1 VSLSI
6 ISNTGIATEI
16 VERNI
21 PVTMRIYR
29 EGYPSSLYIKCKV
42 EDINGV
48 SFSKFDE
55 KKDTVKKEFKLLIS
69 SIKNNDEKSF
79 RAFGANYR
87 GRVYNDDIIKKADA
101 NLNGLQNVFGYYDKH
116 GTGLKIYKR
125 LLIGDGGIFIFGT
138 DAKNARSDSFK
149 SQRLSVQYE
158 NISSNK
164 IDKTRWSCAEQSVPL
179 LNSMITTTFQQIAR
193 HPERY
198 QEKQKTAVTTTF
210 DYSILIPGTE
220 GENPAYLQFN
230 GKTYNI
236 DVMHE
241 KVPANDK
248 ILSFYQNAYL
258 VWQNVSTQ
266 EFLKYY
272 TRSSQERIQKAEMK
286 SPGYLDKARKSLS
299 KGRKVLF
306 IMDAEPFYVVF
317 CRIGSNKV
325 VQPEYIVIDPDD
337 GKLKLNLA
345 TMDSVTQY
353 FMFNEFQ
360 LILNKVAPNIFK
372 IPQSVK

>member
-1 VSLSI
+1 
-6 ISNTGIATEI
+6 
-16 VERNI
+16 
-21 PVTMRIYR
+21 
-29 EGYPSSLYIKCKV
+29 
-42 EDINGV
+42 
-48 SFSKFDE
+48 
-55 KKDTVKKEFKLLIS
+55 
-69 SIKNNDEKSF
+69 
-79 RAFGANYR
+79 
-87 GRVYNDDIIKKADA
+87 
-101 NLNGLQNVFGYYDKH
+101 
-116 GTGLKIYKR
+116 
-125 LLIGDGGIFIFGT
+125 
-138 DAKNARSDSFK
+138 
-149 SQRLSVQYE
+149 
-158 NISSNK
+158 
-164 IDKTRWSCAEQSVPL
+164 
-179 LNSMITTTFQQIAR
+179 
-193 HPERY
+193 
-198 QEKQKTAVTTTF
+198 
-210 DYSILIPGTE
+210 
-220 GENPAYLQFN
+220 
-230 GKTYNI
+230 
-236 DVMHE
+236 MHE